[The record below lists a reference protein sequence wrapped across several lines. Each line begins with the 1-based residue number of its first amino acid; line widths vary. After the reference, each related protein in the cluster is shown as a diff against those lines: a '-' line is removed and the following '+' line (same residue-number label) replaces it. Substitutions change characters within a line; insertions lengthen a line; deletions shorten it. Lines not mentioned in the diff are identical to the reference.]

1 MKRNTWAFKFFTI
14 MEFEEEGEYLREQQK
29 KGWKLTS
36 VRFPG
41 IYTFERCAPADVIYQ
56 LDYNQEGRAHK
67 ANYVQMFKDCGW
79 EYLFDYV
86 GYSYFRKKATE
97 IEENES
103 IYCDDLSRLDMIRRI
118 FKARMIPLL
127 ILFFSVI
134 LPSFF
139 LHLNEKHS
147 GLLIVSV
154 MLFVVYVLIFTKFA
168 LQYIQL
174 KRRLL

>member
-1 MKRNTWAFKFFTI
+1 MKQTTWALKFFTI

-41 IYTFERCAPADVIYQ
+41 IYTFKRCAPADVIYQ

-86 GYSYFRKKATE
+86 GYSYFRKNATK

-103 IYCDDLSRLDMIRRI
+103 IYCDNNSRLDMISRI

-127 ILFFSVI
+127 FMFFLVI
-134 LPSFF
+134 LPNIF
-139 LHLNEKHS
+139 LHMHER
-147 GLLIVSV
+147 VSFIYISFIA
-154 MLFVVYVLIFTKFA
+154 LFVIYAVVFTKFA
-168 LQYIQL
+168 IQYIQF
-174 KRRLL
+174 KRR